1 MSIKDTL
8 KDEVRLN
15 RDKKGF
21 NISFNSIFD
30 VKNNNFMHNLFK
42 NGIKEIIY
50 LKKIDNIL
58 SEDYIFN
65 QDKKMIF
72 NIFNLKIFMK

>member
-1 MSIKDTL
+1 MKDTL
-8 KDEVRLN
+8 KDEVRLK

-42 NGIKEIIY
+42 NEIKEIIY